1 MIARIAVAA
10 LLAIAIFAGCGGNES
25 TTTVTETTQAPS
37 TTSSTTSTTEA
48 TTSEATT
55 TSVPDQEEPTA
66 GETADLPLC
75 SERPAP
81 CRDDASGE
89 VIEPGENGGG
99 GVVAP

>member
-37 TTSSTTSTTEA
+37 TTSSTTEA

-55 TSVPDQEEPTA
+55 TSVPDQEEPIA

-75 SERPAP
+75 SEGPAP

-99 GVVAP
+99 GVLAP